1 MKEQQK
7 EAMPLI
13 QKLNVHCSHVD
24 AFFSHHGHIYIQPAK
39 KLANNNETRRASA
52 KSKHVLVS
60 PCPALTPK
68 LSVLWKMSFFSL
80 SLIPPQPLCLLA
92 KVEFAVVTCLTCLA
106 CQHLAG
112 DLLFRTFSCHV
123 NVKLYKVTAKT
134 NLSWACLPEGL
145 CALSDSCDDF
155 S

>member
-1 MKEQQK
+1 MKERQK

-52 KSKHVLVS
+52 KSKHVLVW

-92 KVEFAVVTCLTCLA
+92 KVEFAVVTCLA

-112 DLLFRTFSCHV
+112 DLLFRTFSCECEV
-123 NVKLYKVTAKT
+123 VQSDSKN
-134 NLSWACLPEGL
+134 NLSRACFPEGL
-145 CALSDSCDDF
+145 CALSDSCDDI
-155 S
+155 SWL